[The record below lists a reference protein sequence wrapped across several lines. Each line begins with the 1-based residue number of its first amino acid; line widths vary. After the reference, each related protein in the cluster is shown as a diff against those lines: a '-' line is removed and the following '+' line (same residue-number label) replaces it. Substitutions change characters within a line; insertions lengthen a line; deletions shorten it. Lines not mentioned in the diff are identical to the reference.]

1 MAEWIGFA
9 MRNAVLYIV
18 YYIIR
23 MSRVQ
28 WVLNLAIFFGQLYT
42 KLATV
47 ATESGFQ
54 KRFASFNILIAE
66 MLKTFDQNI
75 FSSLLCFVEY
85 LHVNSRDAVRFS
97 NPGGQS
103 EMWWA

>member
-1 MAEWIGFA
+1 
-9 MRNAVLYIV
+9 
-18 YYIIR
+18 
-23 MSRVQ
+23 MSSVR

-75 FSSLLCFVEY
+75 FSSFMDRYGTLGSHDLLC
-85 LHVNSRDAVRFS
+85 LD
-97 NPGGQS
+97 P
-103 EMWWA
+103 

>member
-9 MRNAVLYIV
+9 MRNTMLYIV

-47 ATESGFQ
+47 ATERGFQ
-54 KRFASFNILIAE
+54 TRFASFNILIAD
-66 MLKTFDQNI
+66 MLKTFDQT
-75 FSSLLCFVEY
+75 FSAVLRIGSHDLLC
-85 LHVNSRDAVRFS
+85 LKD
-97 NPGGQS
+97 P
-103 EMWWA
+103 